1 VVFRIHG
8 RLIWFET
15 VKKVRSLHRTVD
27 PVLFYTYVTLRMGL
41 EPKLARMNGKGNQ
54 GDRDS
59 RLTRGPRTLL
69 VSVGTRLASSIQLMS
84 ETDLISSLLAAP
96 EYIALGLADHSD
108 SL

>member
-1 VVFRIHG
+1 M
-8 RLIWFET
+8 WFET

-27 PVLFYTYVTLRMGL
+27 SVLFYTYVTLRMGL

-59 RLTRGPRTLL
+59 RLTRGPRTL

-84 ETDLISSLLAAP
+84 ETDLISSLLTAP